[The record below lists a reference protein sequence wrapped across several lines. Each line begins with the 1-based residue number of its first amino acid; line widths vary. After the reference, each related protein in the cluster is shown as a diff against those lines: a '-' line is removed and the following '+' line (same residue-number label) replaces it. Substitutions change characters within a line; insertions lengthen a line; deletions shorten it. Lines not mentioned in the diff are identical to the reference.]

1 MLRQIHDRILTIARD
16 EGVIAGRHMRVD
28 TTVVET
34 NIHYPTDSTLLRDGV
49 RVRNCPG

>member
-1 MLRQIHDRILTIARD
+1 MRQIHDRILTIARD

-34 NIHYPTDSTLLRDGV
+34 NIHVAEGRSARAELSRLMLK
-49 RVRNCPG
+49 